1 MLTLSNPV
9 NKMVVLTLIICHSM
23 TSGSCLKTY
32 PGAAAGGGALE
43 LVAEKGWITIIS
55 NELA

>member
-1 MLTLSNPV
+1 
-9 NKMVVLTLIICHSM
+9 M

-43 LVAEKGWITIIS
+43 LVAEKGWITIS